1 MQFLTDFHVCASV
14 NALSATLTGWTC
26 AAADAPSGTSWTFR
40 VPDGDAFASDFWFR
54 LVRPYCTGLED
65 LDAGD
70 IPVRNMIPDCPGA
83 SCLAGFHGGM
93 PAYWIWL
100 AGSVQDSPDVE
111 ILTPDCGDG
120 VLVRWTKD
128 AEARLGILDALV
140 SFVVVNGFALEPEE
154 D

>member
-26 AAADAPSGTSWTFR
+26 AAANAPDDASWTFR
-40 VPDGDAFASDFWFR
+40 VPDGDAFATDFWAQ
-54 LVRPYCTGLED
+54 LVRPYGTGLED

-70 IPVRNMIPDCPGA
+70 MPVQDLIPNCPGA
-83 SCLAGFHGGM
+83 ACLAGFHGGM

-100 AGSVQDSPDVE
+100 DGSHMPEPDVE
-111 ILTPDCGDG
+111 IRTPDDG
-120 VLVRWTKD
+120 VLVYWTKN
-128 AEARLGILDALV
+128 AEARLGIMDALV
-140 SFVVVNGFALEPEE
+140 SFVIQNGFALEPEE